1 MNFIEKFVFLIGWL
15 RIVLSPL
22 AIGVIVGFIVSKC
35 FAGTSGIIIGVGC
48 ALIGLIIGI
57 LWAERVR
64 KREGSMNFL
73 GKVNASPEL
82 NNPEEK
88 EEK

>member
-22 AIGVIVGFIVSKC
+22 AIGVIVGFIVSKG
-35 FAGTSGIIIGVGC
+35 FAGTSGITIGVGC

-57 LWAERVR
+57 IWAERVR